1 MRCTGI
7 PPARVPFAIYRMGVQ
22 YMLCRRS
29 IVSVLT
35 RNQRTTTSP
44 APANQYMPYSR
55 PQIPGPQAPSQPPP
69 DNQHPHQ
76 RPTYDAF
83 HPPSQHQQT
92 PQPSAPYDNQP
103 SHQQQQQQHQQ
114 RPQSYAPPSTNN
126 PQELATSVYDSPI
139 APHNPHS
146 AATYSSSTYS
156 PDEPSAPTY
165 APPNVPGDSAPP
177 PLNPSGPAYDARQ
190 GLPSQGG
197 GAGAGGGGGGQ
208 YKAYVPP
215 SSAY

>member
-1 MRCTGI
+1 
-7 PPARVPFAIYRMGVQ
+7 
-22 YMLCRRS
+22 
-29 IVSVLT
+29 
-35 RNQRTTTSP
+35 
-44 APANQYMPYSR
+44 MPYSR
-55 PQIPGPQAPSQPPP
+55 PPIPGSQAPSQPPP
-69 DNQHPHQ
+69 DNQ

-83 HPPSQHQQT
+83 HPSSQHQQT
-92 PQPSAPYDNQP
+92 PQPSAPYDNHP
-103 SHQQQQQQHQQ
+103 SHQQQLPHQQQHQQ

-146 AATYSSSTYS
+146 AATYTSSAYS
-156 PDEPSAPTY
+156 PEEPSAPTY
-165 APPNVPGDSAPP
+165 APPSVPGGSAPP

-197 GAGAGGGGGGQ
+197 GAEAGGGGGGQ
-208 YKAYVPP
+208 YKAYAPP